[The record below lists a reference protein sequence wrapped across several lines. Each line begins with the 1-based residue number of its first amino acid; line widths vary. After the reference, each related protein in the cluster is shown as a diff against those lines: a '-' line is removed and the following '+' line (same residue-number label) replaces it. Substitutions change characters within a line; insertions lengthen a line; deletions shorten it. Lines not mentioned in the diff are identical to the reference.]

1 MPGFTNQ
8 FIEDLMY
15 KISTRP
21 SHFKGVHP
29 CDIFLDK
36 VDKEELLLKEKN
48 FVIINLSSSNHRGS
62 HFVGLLVKTGKVIEY
77 FDSYGLPL
85 FDINIKKALTSFKV
99 EMFTKTIQD
108 MSSQFCGLYC
118 SKL

>member
-29 CDIFLDK
+29 SDIFLDK

-48 FVIINLSSSNHRGS
+48 SPTKSTMIVFMVTKPGTAVL
-62 HFVGLLVKTGKVIEY
+62 
-77 FDSYGLPL
+77 
-85 FDINIKKALTSFKV
+85 NI
-99 EMFTKTIQD
+99 
-108 MSSQFCGLYC
+108 
-118 SKL
+118 